1 MSSKDKVRGI
11 SENVLIFSL
20 IFSSKKNHHPIKFQF
35 SIIMRRERA
44 ITKQEHESKFED
56 IKIMPK
62 IMCLNA
68 LQIFQSLKLVRLAKN
83 AIAIS
88 TNCLFAK
95 EERRKNVRELHNP
108 GEIVLKRLHRTQ
120 EMGLL
125 LPLRPLSF

>member
-1 MSSKDKVRGI
+1 MYWSF
-11 SENVLIFSL
+11 LWFSL
-20 IFSSKKNHHPIKFQF
+20 QKRIITQSNFSFPSWWEEKEQLQNKSMKASSTTSKSCQ
-35 SIIMRRERA
+35 
-44 ITKQEHESKFED
+44 T
-56 IKIMPK
+56 

-125 LPLRPLSF
+125 LPLRPLSFWGQKDRH

>member
-1 MSSKDKVRGI
+1 
-11 SENVLIFSL
+11 
-20 IFSSKKNHHPIKFQF
+20 
-35 SIIMRRERA
+35 
-44 ITKQEHESKFED
+44 
-56 IKIMPK
+56 
-62 IMCLNA
+62 MCLNA